1 MTSPRLPNPIGIT
14 YADDYSQV
22 RMPSRPVAPTDT
34 EPIVQVGTDD
44 PVVRNAFEQY
54 VLDHAEFGAM
64 VAPPRDTQGF
74 LPIPGLEDMPGADL
88 PHGAETYAIPPEVGG
103 LVTGRGG
110 EAAREFMAGAP
121 MAAIQAF
128 QKYVDEPIGAT
139 IMSEFGTRSLYDRPE
154 LPWPT
159 PLGPDPE
166 LGAPLAPWQDEWR
179 EQYQQQPL
187 AARLTSE
194 ILPWV
199 AAPATAPIRGT
210 IAAAGKTGPIGY
222 AGGAARTALLPF
234 AAEEAVGAA
243 LLGGGAKAL
252 VGGARAIPKIPGA
265 AQAAAELPFEILGR
279 LGENLMGK
287 VKQVHRWASQTDA
300 TRPSRRVA
308 VEAPDPEADV
318 AHWRTPRNVP
328 GTESGRNW
336 AERSVGDLREEFAAR
351 HGITDPEDVA
361 TIVRIGREPLRVM
374 EDAANQLDQIRLR
387 DRDLDEQIV
396 KARSEGKSLSS
407 LVEAKNDLV
416 REQKDIV
423 QKVWA
428 DLEELGVTTRGKSAE
443 VANLHTLF
451 GNIRKNVREAAEEA
465 EQVVARGLLEEQTGR
480 VEPTYFGGKKLDEL
494 SDDQRARINAA
505 VDEDIAI
512 RDTVNTN
519 RWGSIFLGNHK
530 LWDIPIRRLEFLIA
544 DAAITGR
551 TIEDPFT
558 RQNIPIRSVQGE
570 EAWLNA
576 VKREYGDGYTLV
588 TQGADK
594 LPKTVDEAI
603 PMVQARIDEV
613 RRYWDETLTQEMRL
627 RISDNDAGLRRLK
640 DPEIDIV
647 DPGPGIR
654 NAFEADGQR
663 LFEQDGRAGVGA
675 YRARLEQVL
684 DEWIDFTRPSGAGK
698 TIVPRWKAGKFKGEE
713 IKISAELLKDIQGKA
728 AKRNRLPGM
737 KAAVMRYLDDIVT
750 RQIDSGQKGGVV
762 EIPEWMG
769 AMDAEDSLHGLANAA
784 YKEEFTAGIHT
795 PEELAVQAVN
805 ERGQVPDL
813 NVINAN
819 VERMGGTEPY
829 TNIDDVIR
837 AADVSNGGVFQSP
850 TARGTGIEVINS
862 QWVIG
867 RPHGAS
873 DRADW
878 QAFDFLENKFHTNA
892 EGKVSKFRNKEKAAE
907 LLNADLLARNS
918 KALDMRYEIVAREI
932 DKVDVEV
939 AEVSAILKS
948 DDFDGGKLRD
958 AIQDNPELLDNWV
971 KTIFVVTR
979 NQETNKF
986 MIGLSD
992 EVGAYTSPTS
1002 YANKVPVFDPDQ
1014 FSDLAF
1020 YHNHI
1025 RSQVFDSE
1033 QAAWTAAT
1041 NDAQHIIGD
1050 GVRPTPRMLENV
1062 RYINA
1067 QTPGEPQ
1074 LERVIREGLRDW
1086 LKTRDAVTA
1095 VEESER
1101 AAKEIVYQFEE
1112 RGGVGQFMSKPG
1124 SNEPI
1129 QYKSEKAAKNFLTS
1143 LAIEQSD
1150 QGIRWRPYAGI
1161 DNGKPMT
1168 ETEAIQ
1174 RTGDTVADEIGA
1186 RNNESDHTP
1195 GETHTISGLT
1205 DERVVN
1211 PTVSGPAIANS
1222 ISWPHTAI
1230 DGQLHIETSAIM
1242 RLGDTDY
1249 VVTDVPN
1256 WGIQAYARIGLD
1268 AERAWVPIEGIRLDP
1283 NTGQADVAR
1292 SRFIDM
1298 SLEEAE
1304 WELQYATLEEEIEGI
1319 YYGMGNPDLETI
1331 SRRLTAGL
1339 EDAQGEH
1346 WSLEDWQ
1353 GLNEWFGTPHAT
1365 GFSKASAARAMET
1378 PAPTVPQ
1385 GGVIPWDTPN
1395 MGMGRPK
1402 SPPGPPTEVEVFHG
1416 TDSPAGKI
1424 QGLPD
1429 LREGTEWTFGGVH
1442 FGTRKAATDRLG
1454 TYDKGGV
1461 QPDPTKWRVVPVE
1474 IRLEKPYGSIDNPID
1489 ETEIYGMN
1497 LRIHFKEDL
1506 DAGIPLA
1513 ETRKHRT
1520 GFQQL
1525 KDEGHDG
1532 IIYRNISEDPD
1543 SISYL
1548 VFDPVKSVLPK
1559 IVGDDAQ
1566 ALRRLLDSD
1575 PDLEVYTKNVSREN
1589 KAGGPRTK
1597 GVQVRVRSKEG
1608 VALDPTVA
1616 KYTTRNTYG
1625 PTFTGEDAML
1635 DALAWAD
1642 EVRYGHRSRAPG
1654 HVPPEDPTDMLSAEK
1669 VLEPD
1674 EAPKPETPTKKS
1686 TKKLHK
1692 VKKVEADA
1700 AAAGGD
1706 GGGRYVKELAL
1717 EIADDD
1723 NPVAKLAKVINHYDP
1738 LVARA
1743 SEKVHAARQ
1752 QISAEI
1758 MGQIESTELSKIL
1771 HGSNNG
1777 TETGI
1782 YTQEAKN
1789 IANNM
1794 MGKLRVRQISDPLST
1809 EYRSELIAK
1818 LVDTGGDPDLAL
1830 KGNPLVEFSRKDVE
1844 DLYKGV
1850 HDWIKG
1856 KGRGRPITGA
1866 NAVLSIDQIMRG
1878 DLPYA
1883 SNLRILDDIFDLK
1896 KKYGV
1901 SLEESAKGYMNKS
1914 GTTAAR
1920 FWENFLDFLSMPKA
1934 IVSSLDFSA
1943 PLRQAVIL
1951 GPTHPVEF
1959 FRNIPKGLRLLLHPT
1974 KSRQYS
1980 ELVDDYVTGRSGER
1994 PYANF
1999 LQEHGLYIADKNAG
2013 MSGREE
2019 SFVSTMFER
2028 IDALKDDMNWIKKS
2042 LGYALAI
2049 PNQVVLRSERGF
2061 TGYLNLVRAD
2071 VTDTIMDNWIKAGK
2085 LHKDVSGG
2093 LRYGQ
2098 GVTRRDMQELT
2109 LFINRITGRGG
2120 LGPME
2125 NIPGA
2130 TKFLNAA
2137 FFSPRFV
2144 SARITA
2150 PLSILTPRG
2159 MAYQKFNFFGA
2170 QGRIPL
2176 GPKVTLDDFN
2186 VLFPRTVRAQAI
2198 RDLSTFVA
2206 TGSTILY
2213 LLSLQDNVTVEL
2225 DPRSPDFGKGRIGAL
2240 RFDFWGGHQTV
2251 VRYAAQF
2258 ISGQAKNSDDKVLD
2272 RHRASIAGRSVQ
2284 SKLSP
2289 FAGFVNDVWRGT
2301 TFTGDVMSLE
2311 PGSIK
2316 KQAWNRLGP
2325 LVAQDINDAFR
2336 DSFGLGLLATAIAP
2350 LGVSVTVYNGLNEIG
2365 LNLAKVLRNPAS
2377 GKTWMD
2383 ETKDRLRNNT
2393 KDVNVTDMNQLYPDA
2408 VKAIKD
2414 TDEYRAAQDEAYF
2427 KAAAKRPEGAE
2438 LVYQN
2443 LGEIREASRST
2454 YNSIEQAM
2462 NGQADPDGII
2472 PINWASDSQMR
2483 TMVKG
2488 ALGDLGAMSR
2498 LMEESVDFE
2507 DILGRREEQAW
2518 DVIANLYWNTEPK
2531 TLANGEL
2538 DFRGQKISRLGLQNE
2553 VNSTHGDDD
2562 WIGPGPVIWTA
2573 DQAEGRPIHV
2583 WDYIKGEFE
2592 DGTRVPSKYTH
2603 LGTRIDRVK
2612 YPKASIFLER
2622 MRDAEAIYEQ
2632 AWWGVPDDVL
2642 SRLVGS
2648 LDQPGTPAYNY
2659 YQYLQAGPQAQQV
2672 LKNAKGVP
2680 EAIEIVGLIREKNRR
2695 NIEPVFEGQ
2704 TLEQMSMTWGFG
2716 LSSAK
2721 TIPGEATRRDII
2733 QAWSPANAPE
2743 IPTLSNTPGLEDL
2756 MAPIGSTR

>member
-1 MTSPRLPNPIGIT
+1 VTSPRLRNPIGVT

-22 RMPSRPVAPTDT
+22 RMPARPRVPIDT

-44 PVVRNAFEQY
+44 STVRLSWEEQ
-54 VLDHAEFGAM
+54 LDSDRIENLAYLDRVSGDPRLEQVQGGRGEVQAGYIGDLRHPAELGA
-64 VAPPRDTQGF
+64 VAAPPRDTQGF

-110 EAAREFMAGAP
+110 EATREFMAGAP
-121 MAAIQAF
+121 GAAWRAF
-128 QKYVDEPIGAT
+128 DKYVNQPVGGVTMEAFRERGLHGPGLY
-139 IMSEFGTRSLYDRPE
+139 MSEAAREQAAQAEAQIPQTAIGTEGWRETYLE
-154 LPWPT
+154 EPWWKRGIAETVPWLFAPPAAGVRGGISALT
-159 PLGPDPE
+159 KGK
-166 LGAPLAPWQDEWR
+166 PLAVR
-179 EQYQQQPL
+179 
-187 AARLTSE
+187 
-194 ILPWV
+194 
-199 AAPATAPIRGT
+199 
-210 IAAAGKTGPIGY
+210 AAGEIAR
-222 AGGAARTALLPF
+222 AGLLPVR
-234 AAEEAVGAA
+234 AEEMLGEAA
-243 LLGGGAKAL
+243 LGTLGRLG
-252 VGGARAIPKIPGA
+252 VGTARAIPKIPGV
-265 AQAAAELPFEILGR
+265 AQDVAELPFEILGR
-279 LGENLMGK
+279 LGENLMSK

-308 VEAPDPEADV
+308 VEAPDPEADI
-318 AHWRTPRNVP
+318 AHWSTPKNVP
-328 GTESGRNW
+328 GSESGRNW
-336 AERSVGDLREEFAAR
+336 ADK
-351 HGITDPEDVA
+351 P
-361 TIVRIGREPLRVM
+361 
-374 EDAANQLDQIRLR
+374 
-387 DRDLDEQIV
+387 
-396 KARSEGKSLSS
+396 
-407 LVEAKNDLV
+407 
-416 REQKDIV
+416 
-423 QKVWA
+423 
-428 DLEELGVTTRGKSAE
+428 LEELKAE
-443 VANLHTLF
+443 
-451 GNIRKNVREAAEEA
+451 KAARVPSEEPVPPGPWQ
-465 EQVVARGLLEEQTGR
+465 EYGLGPPPQARR
-480 VEPTYFGGKKLDEL
+480 VPEEPTYFGGKKFDEL
-494 SDDQRARINAA
+494 SDAQQARIGA
-505 VDEDIAI
+505 VADEDMAI
-512 RDTVNTN
+512 RDTVNTKK
-519 RWGSIFLGNHK
+519 WGGIYLGNHR
-530 LWDIPIRRLEFLIA
+530 LWDIPIRRLESLIA
-544 DAAITGR
+544 DAAVTGR
-551 TIEDPFT
+551 TVEDPFT
-558 RQNIPIRSVQGE
+558 RQNIPIRSVQGD

-576 VKREYGDGYTLV
+576 VKREFGDG
-588 TQGADK
+588 ADQ

-613 RRYWDETLTQEMRL
+613 RRYWDETLTPEMRQ
-627 RISDNDAGLRRLK
+627 RISDIDAGLRRLK

-663 LFEQDGRAGVGA
+663 LFEQDGRAGVGP

-684 DEWIDFTRPSGAGK
+684 DEWVDFTRPSGAGK

-713 IKISAELLKDIQGKA
+713 IKIAAELLKDIQGKA

-737 KAAVMRYLDDIVT
+737 KVAVMRYLDDIVT

-784 YKEEFTAGIHT
+784 YKETFTAGIHN
-795 PEELAVQAVN
+795 PQELAVQAVN

-813 NVINAN
+813 NIINAN

-862 QWVIG
+862 QWVLG

-873 DRADW
+873 DRARW
-878 QAFDFLENKFHTNA
+878 QAFDFLENKWHTDAN
-892 EGKVSKFRNKEKAAE
+892 GKRSTFSGIETARTA
-907 LLNADLLARNS
+907 LNADLLARNS
-918 KALDMRYEIVAREI
+918 EALDIRYEVVAREI
-932 DKVDVEV
+932 DKID
-939 AEVSAILKS
+939 ADLTEVSTILHG
-948 DDFDGGKLRD
+948 DDFAGPKLRA
-958 AIQDNPELLDNWV
+958 AIENNPELLDNWV
-971 KTIFVVTR
+971 KTIYVVTR

-986 MIGLSD
+986 KIGLSD
-992 EVGAYTSPTS
+992 DVGAYTSPTS
-1002 YANKVPVFDPDQ
+1002 YSRKVPIFDPDQ

-1020 YHNHI
+1020 YNNHI

-1041 NDAQHIIGD
+1041 TDAQNFIGD
-1050 GVRPTPRMLENV
+1050 GVRPTATGTRGV
-1062 RYINA
+1062 QTINA
-1067 QTPGEPQ
+1067 QATGEPQ
-1074 LERVIREGLRDW
+1074 IERVIREGMRDW
-1086 LKTRDAVTA
+1086 LKTREAVTA
-1095 VEESER
+1095 IDESAR
-1101 AAKEIVYQFEE
+1101 GAKEIVYQFEE
-1112 RGGVGQFMSKPG
+1112 RGGIGQFMSKPG
-1124 SNEPI
+1124 NNEPI
-1129 QYKSEKAAKNFLTS
+1129 QYKSEKAARNFLTS

-1150 QGIRWRPYAGI
+1150 QGVRWRPYAGI

-1222 ISWPHTAI
+1222 ISWPHTGI

-1242 RLGDTDY
+1242 RLGDIDY
-1249 VVTDVPN
+1249 VVTDVPE
-1256 WGIQAYARIGLD
+1256 WGILPFARIGQN

-1283 NTGQADVAR
+1283 TTGQAELAR

-1298 SLEEAE
+1298 ALEEAD
-1304 WELQYATLEEEIEGI
+1304 WVNNVDELDDIW
-1319 YYGMGNPDLETI
+1319 YGMGNKDIDSI
-1331 SRRLTAGL
+1331 SRRLTAAL

-1346 WSLEDWQ
+1346 WPLEDWQ
-1353 GLNEWFGTPHAT
+1353 GLDEWLSTPHAT
-1365 GFSKASAARAMET
+1365 GFSKASAARAT
-1378 PAPTVPQ
+1378 
-1385 GGVIPWDTPN
+1385 DTPDPLDEYSARAGEEVRYSDIARERDSYL
-1395 MGMGRPK
+1395 GMIEAEQNFGPNFHKTLDDAASLFSREQELELLGEARAQEIRSRQRPI
-1402 SPPGPPTEVEVFHG
+1402 TRI
-1416 TDSPAGKI
+1416 TDPESAAEGGYTTLSETGEPIFTPRDPLEGDPLAQYARGAR
-1424 QGLPD
+1424 GERLA
-1429 LREGTEWTFGGVH
+1429 REEIGEFN
-1442 FGTRKAATDRLG
+1442 KAIEFIDERLDRLVG
-1454 TYDKGGV
+1454 EPQIG
-1461 QPDPTKWRVVPVE
+1461 PDG
-1474 IRLEKPYGSIDNPID
+1474 L
-1489 ETEIYGMN
+1489 
-1497 LRIHFKEDL
+1497 
-1506 DAGIPLA
+1506 
-1513 ETRKHRT
+1513 
-1520 GFQQL
+1520 
-1525 KDEGHDG
+1525 
-1532 IIYRNISEDPD
+1532 
-1543 SISYL
+1543 
-1548 VFDPVKSVLPK
+1548 
-1559 IVGDDAQ
+1559 
-1566 ALRRLLDSD
+1566 ALRKLLESD
-1575 PDLEVYTKNVSREN
+1575 PDLEVFVHSYTQQGPKAVSGR
-1589 KAGGPRTK
+1589 KQ
-1597 GVQVRVRSKEG
+1597 VYQVRVRPKGAPPKGS
-1608 VALDPTVA
+1608 V

-1625 PTFTGEDAML
+1625 PTFTGENAML
-1635 DALAWAD
+1635 DATAWAD
-1642 EVRYGHRSRAPG
+1642 EVRYGHRSLAPG
-1654 HVPPEDPTDMLSAEK
+1654 HVPPEDPTDMLSAER
-1669 VLEPD
+1669 VLGPD

-1692 VKKVEADA
+1692 AKKVEADA
-1700 AAAGGD
+1700 ATGGGD

-1723 NPVAKLAKVINHYDP
+1723 NPVAKLARVVDHLDP
-1738 LVARA
+1738 LVVRA
-1743 SEKVHAARQ
+1743 SERVHTARQ
-1752 QISAEI
+1752 QIGAEI
-1758 MGQIESTELSKIL
+1758 SAHVQEAQLTNIL
-1771 HGSNNG
+1771 TGSG
-1777 TETGI
+1777 GVDTGI
-1782 YTQEAKN
+1782 YTREAER
-1789 IANNM
+1789 IAHTM
-1794 MGKLRVRQISDPLST
+1794 MGKLRVRQISDPLS
-1809 EYRSELIAK
+1809 EQYRSDLIAK
-1818 LVDTGGDPDLAL
+1818 LLEKGDDPDLVL
-1830 KGNPLVEFSRKDVE
+1830 KASPLVQFSRKDVD
-1844 DLYKGV
+1844 DLYKGL
-1850 HDWIKG
+1850 HIWAQG
-1856 KGRGRPITGA
+1856 KGQTTPWSAGKGVIA
-1866 NAVLSIDQIMRG
+1866 IDQIMRG
-1878 DLPYA
+1878 QLPYA
-1883 SNLRILDDIFDLK
+1883 SDLRVLDEIFDLK

-1920 FWENFLDFLSMPKA
+1920 FWENFFDFLSMPKA

-1974 KSRQYS
+1974 KSKRYS

-2019 SFVSTMFER
+2019 SFVSTMFDS

-2071 VTDTIMDNWIKAGK
+2071 VTDTILDNWIKAGK

-2120 LGPME
+2120 LGPLE

-2130 TKFLNAA
+2130 AKFLNAT

-2144 SARITA
+2144 MARATA

-2159 MAYQKFNFFGA
+2159 MAYKKFNFFGK
-2170 QGRIPL
+2170 QGRVPI

-2206 TGSTILY
+2206 TGSTVLY

-2240 RFDFWGGHQTV
+2240 RFDFWGGHQTL

-2272 RHRASIAGRSVQ
+2272 RHRMSIMGRGTQ

-2289 FAGFVNDVWRGT
+2289 FAGFVNDLTLGRGT
-2301 TFTGDVMSLE
+2301 TFTGDVMTLE
-2311 PGSIK
+2311 PASIK

-2336 DSFGLGLLATAIAP
+2336 DSFGLGLLATP
-2350 LGVSVTVYNGLNEIG
+2350 LAEFGVSVTVYNGMNEIG
-2365 LNLAKVLRNPAS
+2365 LNLAKELRNPAS

-2383 ETKDRLRNNT
+2383 ETRDRLRAEG
-2393 KDVNVTDMNQLYPDA
+2393 KDANVTDMDQLFPDA
-2408 VKAIKD
+2408 LKAIKD
-2414 TDEYRAAQDEAYF
+2414 TDEYRAAQDAAYF
-2427 KAAAKRPEGAE
+2427 RAAAKRPEGATK
-2438 LVYQN
+2438 VYQDI
-2443 LGEIREASRST
+2443 GEIRIHST
-2454 YNSIEQAM
+2454 ATYSSIEQAM

-2483 TMVKG
+2483 TMVKA
-2488 ALGDLGAMSR
+2488 ALGDLGSMSS
-2498 LMEESVDFE
+2498 LMQGSEGWDE
-2507 DILGRREEQAW
+2507 ILGGREQDAW
-2518 DVIANLYWNTEPK
+2518 NIIASLYWDIDPK
-2531 TLANGEL
+2531 PLANGEL
-2538 DFRGQKISRLGLQNE
+2538 DFRGMKIARLGLQNE
-2553 VNSTHGDDD
+2553 VNGTHGNDD
-2562 WIGPGPVIWTA
+2562 WVGRGPEIWPIEHGPVISG
-2573 DQAEGRPIHV
+2573 QKRPVHV

-2592 DGTRVPSKYTH
+2592 DGTRVPAKYTH
-2603 LGTRIDRVK
+2603 LGERIDSVK
-2612 YPKASIFLER
+2612 YPKASKFVER
-2622 MRDAEAIYEQ
+2622 MREAEAIYEQ

-2642 SRLVGS
+2642 SRLEGS
-2648 LDQPGTPAYNY
+2648 IDKPGTPASNY
-2659 YQYLQAGPQAQQV
+2659 YQYLQASPQAQQV
-2672 LKNAKGVP
+2672 IKNAKGVP

-2721 TIPGEATRRDII
+2721 TIPGEVTQRDII
-2733 QAWSPANAPE
+2733 QAWSPAAVPA
-2743 IPTLSNTPGLEDL
+2743 IPTLSDTPGLEDL
-2756 MAPIGSTR
+2756 MAPIGSNR